1 MPPRSSWRARS
12 PQGFTRVADSAAIL
26 AQVNAV
32 GLNYA
37 PSISRDGLE
46 LFFTRI
52 ADRANPSPEIF
63 RAARATTAAPF
74 GAPQRVAAISG
85 SAEAPALSPDGRV
98 LYYHK
103 RENGRFSIFLSAVR
117 WLMTNQSPNRSRS
130 IAGRV
135 ALITGAASGMG
146 RATAKLFAAEGA
158 HVAVTDLDLAAC
170 ENVAAECGANARAYA
185 LDVADGDAIART
197 VAQIAADFGRI
208 DILVNN
214 AGVSSFCALDDPA
227 YEDVWHRALAVML
240 TAHQRMVRAALPW
253 LRQSDAARIVN
264 IASTEGLGA
273 TPGDTPYVAAKTGVI
288 GLTRGLAVDLGPE
301 GITVN
306 CICPG
311 PIRTAMT
318 DAVAEEHKAIFAK
331 RRTALRRYG
340 EPEEV
345 AHITLSLVLPA
356 ASYITGV
363 AIPVDGGL
371 MARNA

>member
-1 MPPRSSWRARS
+1 MPH
-12 PQGFTRVADSAAIL
+12 
-26 AQVNAV
+26 
-32 GLNYA
+32 
-37 PSISRDGLE
+37 
-46 LFFTRI
+46 
-52 ADRANPSPEIF
+52 
-63 RAARATTAAPF
+63 
-74 GAPQRVAAISG
+74 
-85 SAEAPALSPDGRV
+85 PAL
-98 LYYHK
+98 
-103 RENGRFSIFLSAVR
+103 
-117 WLMTNQSPNRSRS
+117 SRS
-130 IAGRV
+130 IAGRAAIV
-135 ALITGAASGMG
+135 TGAGSGMG
-146 RATAKLFAAEGA
+146 RATALLFAAEGA
-158 HVAVTDLDLAAC
+158 QVAVVDRDGDAAAR
-170 ENVAAECGANARAYA
+170 VAAECGAGARAYA
-185 LDVADGDAIART
+185 LDVADGEAIAAT
-197 VAQIAADFGRI
+197 VARIGADFGGL

-227 YEDVWHRALAVML
+227 YEEVWARALAVML
-240 TAHQRMVRAALPW
+240 TAHQRMVRACLPF
-253 LRQSDAARIVN
+253 LRQSDAPRIVN

-318 DAVAEEHKAIFAK
+318 DAVAEEHKVIFAK

-356 ASYITGV
+356 ASYITGA

>member
-1 MPPRSSWRARS
+1 V
-12 PQGFTRVADSAAIL
+12 TR
-26 AQVNAV
+26 
-32 GLNYA
+32 
-37 PSISRDGLE
+37 
-46 LFFTRI
+46 T
-52 ADRANPSPEIF
+52 
-63 RAARATTAAPF
+63 
-74 GAPQRVAAISG
+74 
-85 SAEAPALSPDGRV
+85 
-98 LYYHK
+98 
-103 RENGRFSIFLSAVR
+103 
-117 WLMTNQSPNRSRS
+117 RS

-135 ALITGAASGMG
+135 AIVTGAANGMG
-146 RATAKLFAAEGA
+146 RATARLFASEGA
-158 HVAVTDLDLAAC
+158 AVAVVDRDLAAA
-170 ENVAAECGANARAYA
+170 EAVAAECGGGAKAYP
-185 LDVADGDAIART
+185 LDVADAEAIAST
-197 VAQIAADFGRI
+197 AAQIGADFGGI

-227 YEDVWHRALAVML
+227 YEDIWHRAIAVML
-240 TAHQRMVRAALPW
+240 TAHQRMVRAALPF
-253 LRQSDAARIVN
+253 LRQSDAPRIVN

-318 DAVAEEHKAIFAK
+318 DAVSEEHKAIFAK

-340 EPEEV
+340 DPEEV
-345 AHITLSLVLPA
+345 AHVTLSLVLPA

>member
-1 MPPRSSWRARS
+1 V
-12 PQGFTRVADSAAIL
+12 T
-26 AQVNAV
+26 
-32 GLNYA
+32 
-37 PSISRDGLE
+37 
-46 LFFTRI
+46 
-52 ADRANPSPEIF
+52 
-63 RAARATTAAPF
+63 
-74 GAPQRVAAISG
+74 
-85 SAEAPALSPDGRV
+85 
-98 LYYHK
+98 
-103 RENGRFSIFLSAVR
+103 
-117 WLMTNQSPNRSRS
+117 RSRS

-135 ALITGAASGMG
+135 AIVTGAASGMG
-146 RATAKLFAAEGA
+146 RATAQLLAAEGA
-158 HVAVTDLDLAAC
+158 RVAVTDLDLAAC
-170 ENVAAECGANARAYA
+170 ETVAAECDGNARAYA
-185 LDVADGDAIART
+185 LDVADKGAIAR
-197 VAQIAADFGRI
+197 VVSQISADFGGI

-227 YEDVWHRALAVML
+227 YDDIWDRALAVML

-273 TPGDTPYVAAKTGVI
+273 TPGDTPYVAAKTGVT

-311 PIRTAMT
+311 PISTAMT
-318 DAVAEEHKAIFAK
+318 DAITDEHKAIFAK

-356 ASYITGV
+356 ASYITGAV
-363 AIPVDGGL
+363 IPVDGGL